1 MQNGNQST
9 PSNQT
14 KALVILDYVIAEVMN
29 EIEDYGPRQ
38 RSRLLGLAIS
48 ALRDFRLYDQ
58 SLTQI
63 AYIQI
68 NEAGIAV
75 LPKDFVS
82 YVQIGTVT
90 HAGNVRDFT
99 LNNKMALN
107 REMDCGEPARV
118 INPAM
123 AVQNQNVLNSGLF
136 ALNPYWGNNNIVPT
150 MYGRGG
156 GLNDAYYKI
165 DKAAGIIIFNGI
177 VPKNEVVLVYNSTG
191 ISPETAIPPELIA
204 PIKAFVHYKRVQY
217 DARVSMNQKQL
228 LKQELDEE
236 RSKLRAFTQ
245 RFTLSE
251 YRDMVLSQKKQSPK
265 F

>member
-99 LNNKMALN
+99 LRCIYL
-107 REMDCGEPARV
+107 
-118 INPAM
+118 
-123 AVQNQNVLNSGLF
+123 LLF
-136 ALNPYWGNNNIVPT
+136 
-150 MYGRGG
+150 
-156 GLNDAYYKI
+156 
-165 DKAAGIIIFNGI
+165 
-177 VPKNEVVLVYNSTG
+177 E
-191 ISPETAIPPELIA
+191 
-204 PIKAFVHYKRVQY
+204 
-217 DARVSMNQKQL
+217 
-228 LKQELDEE
+228 
-236 RSKLRAFTQ
+236 KLRCC
-245 RFTLSE
+245 
-251 YRDMVLSQKKQSPK
+251 
-265 F
+265 